1 MSRVA
6 LAVVSHSQK
15 QHNQA
20 MHRNA
25 AAHLFH
31 MATQPAASGDGGR
44 YRNQMRLAIIAEY
57 DSEFEPHVQT
67 DAAIAHSASAL
78 KMDIQSEWLST
89 SDDRVTDLTP
99 FDALWFAPGSPY
111 LNLNRTL
118 DAIRYAREHG
128 VPTLGTCGGFQHMV
142 IEFARNV
149 VGIKD
154 AQHAEYDPYASRL
167 IVSRLACSLVGREM
181 KISLKPDSN
190 TARAYGEHSVSERYY
205 CNFGVNPEFVDQLVA
220 AGFAIAGTN
229 GDGECRVMELPL
241 HPFFVGTLYVPQA
254 RSRPDRPHPLINAF
268 LNAASDNHA
277 VNGSRR

>member
-1 MSRVA
+1 
-6 LAVVSHSQK
+6 
-15 QHNQA
+15 
-20 MHRNA
+20 
-25 AAHLFH
+25 
-31 MATQPAASGDGGR
+31 
-44 YRNQMRLAIIAEY
+44 MRLAVIAEY

-78 KMDIQSEWLST
+78 KIDVQSEWLST
-89 SDDRVTDLTP
+89 SDDRVTDLSR

-118 DAIRYAREHG
+118 DAIRYAREQS

-149 VGIKD
+149 AGIED

-181 KISLKPDSN
+181 KIFLKPDSN
-190 TARAYGEHSVSERYY
+190 TARAYGEHSVSESYY
-205 CNFGVNPEFVDQLVA
+205 CNFGVNPEFVGQLA
-220 AGFAIAGTN
+220 TAGFAIAASD
-229 GDGECRVMELPL
+229 GDGECRVMELPQ

-254 RSRPDRPHPLINAF
+254 RSRPEQPHPLINAF
-268 LNAASDNHA
+268 LRAAK
-277 VNGSRR
+277 R